1 MHQWWVEGMESI
13 QYLGKR
19 EGELILVLK
28 VQVPPQLSPFLTVQ
42 QFVERY
48 HLRLEYVEA
57 ILCNVVA
64 KCRHYRFSELQRLNK
79 CQLIK
84 VIIDNVV
91 GDAIKGDDTSEAA
104 LTTRATR

>member
-1 MHQWWVEGMESI
+1 MHQGRVEGMESI
-13 QYLGKR
+13 QDLGKR
-19 EGELILVLK
+19 QGELILVLK

-91 GDAIKGDDTSEAA
+91 CDAIKGDDTS
-104 LTTRATR
+104 

>member
-1 MHQWWVEGMESI
+1 MESI
-13 QYLGKR
+13 QDLGKR
-19 EGELILVLK
+19 QGELILVLK

-91 GDAIKGDDTSEAA
+91 CDAIKGDDTSDAA
-104 LTTRATR
+104 LTTRAAR